1 MNYSEIPDS
10 WKGNFIKTYK
20 ENDMASMRQA
30 AQDVLD
36 IGRDGIGWIALW
48 KDGKG
53 WMSRGFWP
61 DIDDKG
67 RLSFEDYDKG
77 ALKRIRDL
85 DPLAILVN
93 SWEHNLG
100 DTTCMTRDT
109 LANALRWQYDLQH
122 YLVEDALLWNNVEGV
137 RA

>member
-1 MNYSEIPDS
+1 
-10 WKGNFIKTYK
+10 
-20 ENDMASMRQA
+20 MASMRQA

-53 WMSRGFWP
+53 WMSMGFWP
-61 DIDDKG
+61 DIDNKG
-67 RLSFEDYDKG
+67 RLSFEDYDLG

-85 DPLAILVN
+85 DPRAILVN
-93 SWEHNLG
+93 SYEHNLG

-122 YLVEDALLWNNVEGV
+122 YLVADAVSYADYKIDKIAE
-137 RA
+137 R